1 MSDYMGS
8 ELSQIV
14 SRLVASKT
22 IEEFEKNQK
31 ENLGTLKPPQIVG
44 IVGLIDMI
52 FCGVIMII
60 VTITQKEDIFTVLFC
75 DGIFGAGLILGLFLV
90 LYTRNFLMIYQDGKI
105 VYRNILGR
113 TRTYDC
119 RDITHV
125 YFRDNG
131 GLQFV
136 FQNGKKMNFDAEES
150 IFANI
155 VVGKEKLKREF
166 KDGLQTVIKVSY
178 HPALTVPFWCI
189 TAFFVY
195 GALTEENGGLL
206 LFAIIALLFC
216 VGLQTSGTTYDTE
229 ERILTRRR
237 CGIPKRYQI
246 RGCQAKKVYEGGF
259 LMKIDIFQG
268 KKKIVSVPV
277 SREFK
282 NRAKLIYVLC
292 KTHV

>member
-1 MSDYMGS
+1 MSDYTTN
-8 ELSQIV
+8 EISQLA
-14 SRLVASKT
+14 SKLVVSKT
-22 IEEFEKNQK
+22 IEEFAKSQK
-31 ENLGTLKPPQIVG
+31 ENLGTLKPPKIAG

-60 VTITQKEDIFTVLFC
+60 VTVTQREDIFTVLFC
-75 DGIFGAGLILGLFLV
+75 DGIFGAGFVLGLFLV
-90 LYTRNFLMIYQDGKI
+90 LYTRNFLMVYKDGQI
-105 VYRNILGR
+105 IYRNILGI
-113 TRTYDC
+113 TRAYDC
-119 RDITHV
+119 HDITHV
-125 YFRDNG
+125 YYRDNG

-150 IFANI
+150 IFASV
-155 VVGKEKLKREF
+155 VVGKEKLKQEF

-178 HPALTVPFWCI
+178 HPAFIIPFWCI
-189 TAFFVY
+189 AAFFVY
-195 GALTEENGGLL
+195 GALTEANGGML
-206 LFAIIALLFC
+206 LFAIMALLFC

-237 CGIPKRYQI
+237 CGFPKRYQI

-282 NRAKLIYVLC
+282 NRAKLIYALC